1 MTTIKQGQT
10 DMSFHIHKSF
20 DSQTW
25 HSAFNVQGKY
35 GTYIA
40 DNMILDVESQVCP
53 EGQGLKNYLVFK
65 IRSHVCPEV
74 HGLKFLVF
82 KMNVL

>member
-1 MTTIKQGQT
+1 
-10 DMSFHIHKSF
+10 
-20 DSQTW
+20 
-25 HSAFNVQGKY
+25 
-35 GTYIA
+35 
-40 DNMILDVESQVCP
+40 MILDVESQVCP